1 MVKESYSLLNFVML
15 TKSSSSAVCN
25 HESRVQA
32 SFIDQER
39 RQLAER
45 GIAETLSASLTDGG
59 QLVHPDRQIIK
70 SLRME
75 GTNQQRHHPNF
86 LLNKPYCVEMKYLC
100 WIFSMEVSAG
110 YGLTSFCKH
119 HLTYSQGLKR
129 LV

>member
-15 TKSSSSAVCN
+15 TKSCSSAVCD

-32 SFIDQER
+32 SFVDQEC

-45 GIAETLSASLTDGG
+45 RIAETFDTSLTDGG

-75 GTNQQRHHPNF
+75 GMNQQTCHPNF
-86 LLNKPYCVEMKYLC
+86 LLNKRYCVEMKYLC
-100 WIFSMEVSAG
+100 WIFSMEVSAR

-119 HLTYSQGLKR
+119 HLTYSQGQKY
-129 LV
+129 